1 MKKIIILGLL
11 YLCCLPIIGQDKP
24 LGLLVGDIA
33 PDFTAK
39 YHNGKNVQLKKLLQ
53 SSPVVLVFYR
63 GEWCPYC
70 NRNLQALQDSLS
82 LITAKGATV
91 IAISPEKSE
100 NVDKTILK
108 TKASFNVISDTDLK
122 IMNAYKVAFNW
133 DVETTEKYSTYGIKL
148 TEKNAS
154 KQNTLPVPAVYI
166 IGKDGKIKYR
176 HFDENYEKRAT
187 VKEILLQL

>member
-1 MKKIIILGLL
+1 
-11 YLCCLPIIGQDKP
+11 
-24 LGLLVGDIA
+24 
-33 PDFTAK
+33 
-39 YHNGKNVQLKKLLQ
+39 
-53 SSPVVLVFYR
+53 
-63 GEWCPYC
+63 
-70 NRNLQALQDSLS
+70 
-82 LITAKGATV
+82 
-91 IAISPEKSE
+91 
-100 NVDKTILK
+100 
-108 TKASFNVISDTDLK
+108 
-122 IMNAYKVAFNW
+122 MNAYKVAFNW